1 MANKISQDRLKF
13 IYDEI
18 EMAEQVNKNLLE
30 PKIVEG
36 LRRYLGDFVPTV
48 GTDWDIV
55 LNELYP
61 IVQNELPAIFFRNPK
76 AFLKPRQKT
85 YIAKVKNPLSGKTES
100 IQMDST
106 KSARTQEAILNYEID
121 RIKYKKEAR
130 KALFDALVSP
140 HGVLW
145 HGYKGDFGMTEENSM
160 LINKDQIF
168 VKRVSPLRFIKDP
181 AVTMSDIDEARWVGR
196 IIDIPWIDFIEDDS
210 LDIDKNLVKGFNGY
224 GEFLFNKPAQQEG
237 TDFISTAR
245 NTLMRLINFTSE
257 EYQASKSARFV
268 RLYELYL
275 RPTKKE
281 AREGSNGNILL
292 LCKEQK
298 KPLRVNDW
306 VIKAEGYPSKILCFN
321 DMPDSAFGLSD
332 IDVYK
337 NIIDQK
343 NMVINLQLRNA
354 AQTCKT
360 WVALAKNGTEEED
373 IEQIRRGENTIVLFE
388 GDTVNGKMSVASG
401 GGNASSELYLLDQR
415 IQRNL
420 EDKSGITDLK
430 KGFLQ
435 SGEESATSVKIR
447 AAGAGARPAYRQD
460 IMRDFLQESFLYI
473 LQLAKQFK
481 SYDEAVRIIGSLD
494 LEWSEKPTKED
505 LQAEVDV
512 EVDAISMLPENPEKE
527 LTELQT
533 TLNLMVQGLTVPAI
547 QQKLLQ
553 EGKTI
558 NLAPIIEQMLLRLR
572 IKDPNIFRNIEASE
586 SEGYVSVEQMREA
599 KANVMASLAGQ
610 QIPFPPK
617 LEDDHRAKLET
628 YTTIQQLLQAAGQV
642 SDALEQLIQVQ
653 VALLQEVEAQN
664 ASPGRSVNL
673 KKASVQTI

>member
-1 MANKISQDRLKF
+1 MTKISPERLKF
-13 IYDEI
+13 IFDEI
-18 EMAEQVNKNLLE
+18 EMAEQINKNSLE

-36 LRRYLGDFVPTV
+36 LRRYLGDFIPTV

-61 IVQNELPAIFFRNPK
+61 IVQNELPSIFFRNPR
-76 AFLKPRQKT
+76 AFLKPRNKT
-85 YIAKVKNPLSGKTES
+85 YISKVKNPLSGKTES
-100 IQMDST
+100 IQLDST

-121 RIKYKKEAR
+121 RMKYKKEAR
-130 KALFDALVSP
+130 KTLFDALISP
-140 HGVLW
+140 HGVMW

-160 LINKDQIF
+160 LIRKDEVF

-181 AVTMSDIDEARWVGR
+181 CVTMSDIEESRWVGR
-196 IIDIPWIDFIEDDS
+196 IIDVPWIDFIEDDS
-210 LDIDKNLVKGFNGY
+210 LDIDKSLVKGFNGY
-224 GEFLFNKPAQQEG
+224 GEYIFKNQTQQEG

-257 EYQASKSARFV
+257 DYQNSKSSKFV
-268 RLYELYL
+268 RLYEIYL

-281 AREGSNGNILL
+281 AREGKNGYILL
-292 LCKEQK
+292 LCKEQN

-306 VIKAEGYPSKILCFN
+306 SIKAEGFPAKILCFN
-321 DMPDSAFGLSD
+321 DLPDCTFGLSD

-354 AQTCKT
+354 AQSSKV
-360 WVALAKNGTEEED
+360 WVALAKSGTEEED

-388 GDTVNGKMSVASG
+388 GDTVNGKMSVASAG
-401 GGNASSELYLLDQR
+401 GAASSELYLLDQR

-460 IMRDFLQESFLYI
+460 IMRDFLQDSFLYV
-473 LQLAKQFK
+473 LQLVKQFK

-494 LEWSEKPTKED
+494 LEWSENPSKEA
-505 LQAEVDV
+505 LQADVDV
-512 EVDAISMLPENPEKE
+512 EIDAISMLPENPEKE

-586 SEGYVSVEQMREA
+586 SEGFVSVEQMREA
-599 KANVMASLAGQ
+599 KANVMASLQNQ

-617 LEDDHRAKLET
+617 MQDDHRAKLET

-653 VALLQEVEAQN
+653 VALLQETEAQN
-664 ASPGRSVNL
+664 ATPGRVVGL
-673 KKASVQTI
+673 KKPSVQTI